1 MDTPRYFALSDRTIL
16 IRPSSMETTSDL
28 PGLRMSDAGW
38 TVRLA
43 NAKKWAEPVTMV
55 VFGHRGNGDL
65 SLVLAPAV
73 HAEIALFHLPEAHSG
88 PFSLSLELGEGASL
102 SLTEVVLAHPGASLE
117 ISRFASLASAS
128 RLAIRSGLSGAA
140 QIRWKDEWDLFGE
153 RASLE
158 SEFLAVGGA
167 KDEIAVRQTV
177 RHLSPR
183 TASRLSNLLVS
194 AGSARLKVDVSGIIA
209 KGMAGADCKQS
220 NRGVLLGETGVIE
233 VDPKLLIDEF
243 DVEAGHGCAIGQV
256 NADEM
261 YYLQS
266 RGLDETAARR
276 LILAGYLE
284 PFLGNIAVPEFA
296 RRFSRALDVR
306 LKGVDL

>member
-1 MDTPRYFALSDRTIL
+1 MDTPRYFAVSDRTIL
-16 IRPSSMETTSDL
+16 IRPSSMETTADL

-38 TVRLA
+38 SVRLA
-43 NAKKWAEPVTMV
+43 NAGKWAEPVTLV
-55 VFGHRGNGDL
+55 VFGHRRNGDL
-65 SLVLAPAV
+65 SLVLAPSV
-73 HAEIALFHLPEAHSG
+73 HAEIALYHLPDADSG
-88 PFSLSLELGEGASL
+88 PFSLCLELGEGASL

-117 ISRFASLASAS
+117 ISRFASLASDS
-128 RLAIRSGLSGAA
+128 RLSLRSGLSGAA
-140 QIRWKDEWDLFGE
+140 QVRWTDEWDLIGE

-158 SEFLAVGGA
+158 SDFLAVGGG
-167 KDEIAVRQTV
+167 KDQVTVRQTV

-183 TASRLSNLLVS
+183 TVSRLSNLLVS
-194 AGSARLKVDVSGIIA
+194 AGAARLRVDVSGTIA
-209 KGMAGADCKQS
+209 KGMAASDCKQS
-220 NRGVLLGETGVIE
+220 NRGVILGETGVIE

-266 RGLDETAARR
+266 RGLDESAARR

-284 PFLGNIAVPEFA
+284 PFLAQIAVPEFA
-296 RRFSRALDVR
+296 RRFSRALDVQ